1 MINALIYQLVRRFC
15 FVFLKLHNR
24 LRIAGKDKIP
34 VERPFIMVANHC
46 SNLDPVV
53 LGAAFPDRLRYLAKV
68 ELFEGS
74 RLFAWLI
81 RTLGAIPV
89 SRDSSLSAGGALRTF
104 LQLLEGGESVL
115 LFPEG
120 ARSLDG
126 RLKDLEGGV
135 ALLAVRTGVP
145 IVPVYISGTFEAMPV
160 GASKIGWSSIEVRFG
175 DPIDTSRILEGG
187 VSSKECR
194 SLILSELGESLR
206 SMEAVALGG

>member
-1 MINALIYQLVRRFC
+1 MKVE
-15 FVFLKLHNR
+15 
-24 LRIAGKDKIP
+24 GKDKIP

-74 RLFAWLI
+74 RLFALLI

-126 RLKDLEGGV
+126 RLKELEGGV

-145 IVPVYISGTFEAMPV
+145 IVPAYISGTFDAMPV
-160 GASKIGWSSIEVRFG
+160 GANKIGWNSIEVRFG
-175 DPIDTSRILEGG
+175 DSIDPSKMLEDGM
-187 VSSKECR
+187 SSKECR
-194 SLILSELGESLR
+194 SLILSELDKSLK